1 MSRFSTGAVN
11 TAFLTTRLPT
21 WAGTPQNVSGSDLE
35 GQSIPA
41 SNALPNAETSSF
53 ADIYKL
59 IDNMDKEINALKQTL
74 DRLISLTPAA

>member
-11 TAFLTTRLPT
+11 TAFLTTRLPA
-21 WAGTPQNVSGSDLE
+21 WAGTPQNVSGSDLD
-35 GQSIPA
+35 GHSIPA

-53 ADIYKL
+53 SDIYKL

-74 DRLISLTPAA
+74 DHLINTAAA